1 MGVGRHTPSLTPNNN
16 QRKKN
21 GRLDN
26 RSSGNS
32 RLFDNVSLMKS
43 WYSITLSLLLLLL
56 SQLTQA
62 AAPDI
67 TPEQLDDICISRSST
82 PLIAG
87 PGYNGYYF
95 GQSGQ
100 SCATPPGDNFAGGQ
114 GITFCLFALSQPLA
128 GENGFNTTQDG
139 LVCRAS
145 VLDPTMCET
154 QPDGSINCDPPV
166 QCVSGVT
173 QTIFRNLSSTSTE
186 VPPASQVQLDDG
198 CDYDVVL
205 ESCNIFSSGPGTPI
219 GDIANNGDGTSTL
232 CSYTATSTGTS
243 GDSATDLTFDG
254 DLPPDIQPLESTDTR
269 ESTESTETDPPTTET
284 NTDGSTS
291 TTTSSTTTETTSSG
305 TDLTQNGDQ
314 FTSTSHNEM
323 ITTTT
328 TTTTTTTFTNGDV
341 TSSRDVTETNT
352 GGGTT
357 TRRLNPDGSIQISG
371 TEDQDNTTTT
381 NTISNIAADGSG
393 DSNTTGGQCVGVGC
407 DDTDS
412 GGVCELAPVL
422 CDAAEFI
429 LEVVTLPDHPD
440 LPIADQSSGDSLD
453 TTGFQAPI
461 GTCLANP
468 TISVFGNNIELP
480 FDQTVCAFCD
490 LMRPIMIVIASFVA
504 IGVLLGGRSD

>member
-1 MGVGRHTPSLTPNNN
+1 M
-16 QRKKN
+16 RKLLVIFFLFHLVSVAKASEILMEYVDSQSA
-21 GRLDN
+21 LD
-26 RSSGNS
+26 
-32 RLFDNVSLMKS
+32 
-43 WYSITLSLLLLLL
+43 
-56 SQLTQA
+56 A
-62 AAPDI
+62 
-67 TPEQLDDICISRSST
+67 
-82 PLIAG
+82 
-87 PGYNGYYF
+87 
-95 GQSGQ
+95 
-100 SCATPPGDNFAGGQ
+100 
-114 GITFCLFALSQPLA
+114 CLALA
-128 GENGFNTTQDG
+128 GFGNCSPINTLPGFRTFEHNFGDPEPVFFSSLASQSDFIAEHLFRGDIDGCPSGTVADETGLCVPNGN
-139 LVCRAS
+139 A
-145 VLDPTMCET
+145 
-154 QPDGSINCDPPV
+154 
-166 QCVSGVT
+166 CVAGIT

-205 ESCNIFSSGPGTPI
+205 ESCNIFSSGPDTPI

-243 GDSATDLTFDG
+243 GDASTDLTFDG
-254 DLPPDIQPLESTDTR
+254 DLPPDIDPLDSTDTR
-269 ESTESTETDPPTTET
+269 ESTQSTETDPPTTQT

-305 TDLTQNGDQ
+305 TDLNQNGDQ
-314 FTSTSHNEM
+314 VTSTTHNEF

-357 TRRLNPDGSIQISG
+357 TRRLNPDGSIEISG

-381 NTISNIAADGSG
+381 NTISNINADGSG
-393 DSNTTGGQCVGVGC
+393 DSNTTGGECVGEGC
-407 DDTDS
+407 SDEDS

-440 LPIADQSSGDSLD
+440 LPIADESTGESLD
-453 TTGFQAPI
+453 TSGFVAPG

-468 TISVFGNNIELP
+468 TVSVFGNNVELP

>member
-1 MGVGRHTPSLTPNNN
+1 MLASPAHS
-16 QRKKN
+16 
-21 GRLDN
+21 
-26 RSSGNS
+26 
-32 RLFDNVSLMKS
+32 
-43 WYSITLSLLLLLL
+43 
-56 SQLTQA
+56 

-114 GITFCLFALSQPLA
+114 GSTFCLFALGQPLA

-166 QCVSGVT
+166 DCVAGIT
-173 QTIFRNLSSTSTE
+173 QTIFRNLSSASTE

-254 DLPPDIQPLESTDTR
+254 DLPPDIEPLESTDTR

-305 TDLTQNGDQ
+305 TDLNQNGDQ
-314 FTSTSHNEM
+314 VTSTTHNEF

-381 NTISNIAADGSG
+381 NTISNINADGSG
-393 DSNTTGGQCVGVGC
+393 DSNTTGGECVGEGC
-407 DDTDS
+407 DDMDG

-422 CDAAEFI
+422 CRAAQFI
-429 LEVVTLPDHPD
+429 LNISDLPDHPD
-440 LPIADQSSGDSLD
+440 LPIADESTGESLD
-453 TTGFQAPI
+453 TSGFQAPS

-468 TISVFGNNIELP
+468 TINVFGRNLELP